1 MSYKKRVYAVLL
13 SICLLAGVF
22 GVGKS
27 GMQMKTEQE
36 EAQQENFLRR
46 KKDTLRLWYTDE
58 SLTDYLDRK
67 SVV

>member
-36 EAQQENFLRR
+36 EAQQENFL
-46 KKDTLRLWYTDE
+46 KA
-58 SLTDYLDRK
+58 
-67 SVV
+67 